1 MVRTEHVMFY
11 LSLALAVGSVMVY
24 VVWGATN
31 DAFLDPGLVP
41 TTVVFAAIGLLGA
54 YVAKLEAKRSGT

>member
-11 LSLALAVGSVMVY
+11 LSLALAVGSILVY
-24 VVWGATN
+24 LVWAVTN
-31 DAFLDPGLVP
+31 DAFLDAGLVP

-54 YVAKLEAKRSGT
+54 YAAKLEAKRSGT